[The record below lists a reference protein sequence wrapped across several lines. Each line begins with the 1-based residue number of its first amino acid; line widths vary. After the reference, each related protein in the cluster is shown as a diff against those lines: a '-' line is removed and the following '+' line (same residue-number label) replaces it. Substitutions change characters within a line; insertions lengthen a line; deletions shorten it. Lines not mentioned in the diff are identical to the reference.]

1 MSSLILCNK
10 KRAKQPYEVS
20 RIHCRIYT
28 LEELCYYLSNNLY
41 LIDYTIVNERLCDW
55 IEAELG
61 LLRLAEQLRTMLQK
75 HSDLSC
81 GFCRA
86 LRFIQRENCSRSKIF
101 WTG

>member
-41 LIDYTIVNERLCDW
+41 LIDYTIVNGKIVVKEGHLTGIDEEKA
-55 IEAELG
+55 IYN
-61 LLRLAEQLRTMLQK
+61 
-75 HSDLSC
+75 
-81 GFCRA
+81 CRQEVNKY
-86 LRFIQRENCSRSKIF
+86 LNH
-101 WTG
+101 